1 MGPDGRIIRLTE
13 STALKRK
20 ERLMDIL
27 KIVDKKRGFSS
38 YLVPNTFVAYFAVRK
53 MQIVGSCLVQPLEK
67 ANKYMC
73 VDGVDCCT
81 EEQFEAKC
89 GISRIWVSPL
99 HRRFHIATK
108 LIQAVQ
114 LNTIYGEEMPLDKI
128 AFSAPTE
135 MGKSFAQKITQ
146 TDNFLVYQ

>member
-1 MGPDGRIIRLTE
+1 MRTSWPYIPNGPDGRIIRLTE

-20 ERLMDIL
+20 ERLMDVL

-38 YLVPNTFVAYFAVRK
+38 YIVPKTFVAYFAVRK

-73 VDGVDCCT
+73 VDGV
-81 EEQFEAKC
+81 EAKC
-89 GISRIWVSPL
+89 CISRIWVSPL

-114 LNTIYGEEMPLDKI
+114 LNTIYGEEIPLDKI

-135 MGKSFAQKITQ
+135 M
-146 TDNFLVYQ
+146 DNLEIVTPSI

>member
-38 YLVPNTFVAYFAVRK
+38 YIVPKTFVAYFAVRK

-114 LNTIYGEEMPLDKI
+114 LNTIYGEEIPLDKI

-135 MGKSFAQKITQ
+135 M
-146 TDNFLVYQ
+146 DNLEIVTPSI